1 MTNEEHNQRQ
11 QQTDVSTNGDANDT
25 TAERPRHDELFKK
38 VMSEPVAARE
48 FLEHYL
54 PASFKNKINLNSI
67 KIEKESFVTEDLR
80 KRFSDVVYSVSL
92 NKNNI
97 KDSTTGSANND
108 KAYVYV
114 LIEHQ
119 SSSDYWIA
127 FRLWQYMLLLC
138 KRHKDANKNKS
149 NAAAEKDN
157 KLPLICPIVVY
168 AMISCIMLQGAFGSY
183 LKIAR
188 LLRK

>member
-1 MTNEEHNQRQ
+1 MTNEEHNQRR
-11 QQTDVSTNGDANDT
+11 QQTDLSTNSNANDT
-25 TAERPRHDELFKK
+25 GDNSASKRPKHDELFKK

-54 PASFKNKINLNSI
+54 PVSFKNKIDLNSV

-80 KRFSDVVYSVSL
+80 KRLSDVVYSVSL
-92 NKNNI
+92 KQNIDGKNST
-97 KDSTTGSANND
+97 DSATDNVDND

-127 FRLWQYMLLLC
+127 FRLCNICCCYAKGTRTPIKIKVM
-138 KRHKDANKNKS
+138 RHQK
-149 NAAAEKDN
+149 
-157 KLPLICPIVVY
+157 
-168 AMISCIMLQGAFGSY
+168 
-183 LKIAR
+183 KIINS
-188 LLRK
+188 L